1 MPFSLEFKL
10 NCGYP
15 SIETLGPL
23 TPAPLPTG
31 EGLDDSG

>member
-23 TPAPLPTG
+23 TLPLSRRERG
-31 EGLDDSG
+31 

>member
-10 NCGYP
+10 DCGYP

-23 TPAPLPTG
+23 TPAPLPWERG
-31 EGLDDSG
+31 